1 MYICLMKNFQLTILL
16 ITFISF
22 SCVNKHTALS
32 EKVVKKMNIVQI
44 SRINNEKHVSVKESF
59 DNQFFKF
66 WKMFRKAVLEN
77 DTNKI
82 LNLTNFPFETR
93 GPLDIDPI
101 IKVEKLNFLNIFNKY
116 LKQSSGMQVEYE
128 SQLETIRKNQG
139 ASKKQNKYFS
149 IQDKWSRAGD
159 LEFRFINGKWK
170 LSFAYLDYETIEELD
185 LKEIN

>member
-1 MYICLMKNFQLTILL
+1 MKNFQLSVLF
-16 ITFISF
+16 ITLISF
-22 SCVNKHTALS
+22 SCVNKQSAS
-32 EKVVKKMNIVQI
+32 SVKVVKKNKKVLI
-44 SRINNEKHVSVKESF
+44 SKISNEKLVSVKESF

-159 LEFRFINGKWK
+159 LEFRCIKGKWK

-185 LKEIN
+185 KEELN